1 MKPNSTE
8 FKLDKEHKAIHIKR
22 SFNADIS
29 EVWNAWTKN
38 ELLDQ
43 WWGPKPWSA
52 VTKSHELSPKGGWF
66 YSMNG
71 PNGEEHWGKV
81 EYQKIEEPNRLI
93 WIDWFSDE
101 NGNRSTELTDSHWDI
116 KFKKENDQ
124 TLMEITITHDKFED
138 IETIIEMGF
147 KEGITQC
154 FEQLDELL
162 ENNVL

>member
-1 MKPNSTE
+1 MCFGFVFRIGWVCSKNIKRKYQS
-8 FKLDKEHKAIHIKR
+8 KNNREHKHG
-22 SFNADIS
+22 N
-29 EVWNAWTKN
+29 V
-38 ELLDQ
+38 
-43 WWGPKPWSA
+43 
-52 VTKSHELSPKGGWF
+52 
-66 YSMNG
+66 
-71 PNGEEHWGKV
+71 
-81 EYQKIEEPNRLI
+81 LI
-93 WIDWFSDE
+93 WFSDE

-162 ENNVL
+162 EDIKKIRKISWRRGIKPSGKASNRKRAST